1 MSIRSYLVLF
11 TPMEI
16 ARLESAGKVY
26 KSGDT
31 EVVALQPTD
40 FKVNKGELILII
52 GPSGS
57 GKTTLLSLLGCVIYP
72 SHGKVWINGTY
83 TNNLSDKE
91 MANVRLNNM
100 GFVFQSFNLIAPL
113 NVEEN
118 VMLPLTLQ
126 GVSKKD
132 ALPRVM
138 KALDLL
144 GMTHRLK
151 SLPKMLSGGEQ
162 QRVSIARALVSDPP
176 MLLCDEPTAS
186 LDVKSVG
193 VVMKQLQ
200 DLAKQGKGV
209 IVVTHDQRLVP
220 YATRVVEV
228 QNGGALEVSQS
239 EYLKNLTNEIKT

>member
-1 MSIRSYLVLF
+1 
-11 TPMEI
+11 MEI
-16 ARLESAGKVY
+16 ARLEGAGKVY

-40 FKVNKGELILII
+40 FKVSKGELVLII

-72 SHGKVWINGTY
+72 SMGKVWINGTY
-83 TNNLSDKE
+83 TNKLSDAE
-91 MANVRLNNM
+91 MAKVRLNNI
-100 GFVFQSFNLIAPL
+100 GFVFQSFNLIVPL
-113 NVEEN
+113 NVAEN
-118 VMLPLTLQ
+118 VKLPLSLQ
-126 GVSKKD
+126 GISGKEAD
-132 ALPRVM
+132 ARAL

-162 QRVSIARALVSDPP
+162 QRVAIARALVSDPP

-200 DLAKQGKGV
+200 QLAEQGKGV

-228 QNGGALEVSQS
+228 QNGAAQEISQS
-239 EYLKNLTNEIKT
+239 EYLKNLTKEMKV

>member
-1 MSIRSYLVLF
+1 
-11 TPMEI
+11 MEI
-16 ARLESAGKVY
+16 ARLEGAGKVY
-26 KSGDT
+26 KSGDA
-31 EVVALQPTD
+31 EVIALQPTD
-40 FKVNKGELILII
+40 FKVEKGELVLII

-72 SHGKVWINGTY
+72 SQGKVWINGTY
-83 TNNLSDKE
+83 TNDLNDVQ
-91 MANVRLNNM
+91 MANIRLNNI

-126 GVSKKD
+126 KVAKKD
-132 ALPRVM
+132 ALPRVL

-144 GMTHRLK
+144 GMSHRLK

-162 QRVSIARALVSDPP
+162 QRVAIARALVSDPP

-193 VVMKQLQ
+193 VVMQQLQ
-200 DLAKQGKGV
+200 NLAKLGKAV

-228 QNGGALEVSQS
+228 QNGAAVEVSQS
-239 EYLKNLTNEIKT
+239 EYLKNLTKEMKV

>member
-1 MSIRSYLVLF
+1 
-11 TPMEI
+11 MEI
-16 ARLESAGKVY
+16 ARLEGAGKVY

-40 FKVNKGELILII
+40 FKVSKGELVLII

-72 SHGKVWINGTY
+72 SMGKVWINGTY
-83 TNNLSDKE
+83 TNKLSDAE
-91 MANVRLNNM
+91 MAKVRLNNI

-113 NVEEN
+113 NVAEN
-118 VMLPLTLQ
+118 VKLPLSLQ
-126 GVSKKD
+126 GISGKEAD
-132 ALPRVM
+132 ARAL

-162 QRVSIARALVSDPP
+162 QRVAIARALVSDPP

-200 DLAKQGKGV
+200 QLAEQGKGV

-228 QNGGALEVSQS
+228 QNGAAQEISQS
-239 EYLKNLTNEIKT
+239 EYLKNLTKEMKV

>member
-1 MSIRSYLVLF
+1 LLRSKAKF
-11 TPMEI
+11 KSKMEI
-16 ARLESAGKVY
+16 ARLEGASKVY

-40 FKVNKGELILII
+40 FKVSKGEMVLII

-72 SHGKVWINGTY
+72 SVGKVWINGTY
-83 TNNLSDKE
+83 TNDLSDSE
-91 MANVRLNNM
+91 MAKIRLNNI
-100 GFVFQSFNLIAPL
+100 GFVFQSFNLIVPL

-118 VMLPLTLQ
+118 VMLPLKLQ
-126 GVSKKD
+126 GMSESEAKPKV
-132 ALPRVM
+132 L
-138 KALDLL
+138 KALELL
-144 GMTHRLK
+144 GMSHRLK

-162 QRVSIARALVSDPP
+162 QRVAIARALVSDPP

-186 LDVKSVG
+186 LDVKSVS

-200 DLAKQGKGV
+200 DLAASGKGV

-228 QNGGALEVSQS
+228 QNGAAQEIVQS
-239 EYLKNLTNEIKT
+239 EYLQNLTKH

>member
-1 MSIRSYLVLF
+1 
-11 TPMEI
+11 MEI
-16 ARLESAGKVY
+16 ARLEGAGKVY
-26 KSGDT
+26 KSGDS

-40 FKVNKGELILII
+40 FKVEKGELVLII

-72 SHGKVWINGTY
+72 SQGKVWINGTY
-83 TNNLSDKE
+83 TNDLSDE
-91 MANVRLNNM
+91 QMANVRLNNI

-126 GVSKKD
+126 KVAKKD
-132 ALPRVM
+132 ALPRVL

-162 QRVSIARALVSDPP
+162 QRVAIARALVSDPP

-193 VVMKQLQ
+193 VVMQQLQ
-200 DLAKQGKGV
+200 DLAKSGKSV

-228 QNGGALEVSQS
+228 QNGAAVEVSQS
-239 EYLKNLTNEIKT
+239 EYLKNLTKEMKV